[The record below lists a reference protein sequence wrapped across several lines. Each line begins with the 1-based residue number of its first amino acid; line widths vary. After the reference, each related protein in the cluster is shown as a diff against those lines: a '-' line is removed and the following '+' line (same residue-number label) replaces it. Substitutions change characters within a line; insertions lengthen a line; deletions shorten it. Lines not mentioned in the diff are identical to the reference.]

1 MKRVVKNVMDAGILN
16 VDMSIYTKTGDDG
29 TTALYGGKRLLKSD
43 LQVEVYGSVDE
54 LTSFIGLVKDKTK
67 DKKDKVFLINIQ
79 KDLYQIMAFLSGAKL
94 DLKSLEEKI
103 LTFENKIDE
112 LEKKLPKLN
121 RFILPGGTEIS
132 SWFQILRVICR
143 KTERNV
149 IRFNNN
155 IIIVKYLNRLSDLLF
170 VMARNYGKSKE
181 IVS

>member
-1 MKRVVKNVMDAGILN
+1 MP
-16 VDMSIYTKTGDDG
+16 IYTSTGDDG

-43 LQVEVYGSVDE
+43 LQIEACGSVDE
-54 LTSFIGLVKDKTK
+54 LTSFIGLVKDKIK
-67 DKKDKVFLINIQ
+67 NKSEKLFLISVQ

-94 DLKSLEEKI
+94 DLKFLEEKV
-103 LTFENKIDE
+103 LSFEKKIDE

-143 KTERNV
+143 SAERNV

-155 IIIVKYLNRLSDLLF
+155 IIIIKYLNRLSDLLF
-170 VMARNYGKSKE
+170 VMARNYGKNKE
-181 IVS
+181 VVL

>member
-1 MKRVVKNVMDAGILN
+1 MKRVVKNATDVDTVN
-16 VDMSIYTKTGDDG
+16 VNMSIYTKTGDDG
-29 TTALYGGKRLLKSD
+29 TTALYGGKRLLKSG
-43 LQVEVYGSVDE
+43 LQVEAYGSIDE

-67 DKKDKVFLINIQ
+67 DKRDKVFLINIQ
-79 KDLYQIMAFLSGAKL
+79 KDLYQIMAFLSRAKL
-94 DLKSLEEKI
+94 DLKFLEEKV
-103 LTFENKIDE
+103 LTFENKINE

-143 KTERNV
+143 RAERKV

-181 IVS
+181 IVL